1 MSKLFKIAGVS
12 RLNKDAGFKL
22 RVANGKLSLR
32 QRVLERNGHV
42 DIELIDLP
50 HAMTKPQILAWFSL
64 DKPSLSAKLEGKVPE
79 IETKKAKDE
88 ATSRKLN
95 ELTKEAKLLLKRAK
109 DAARKREKRAA
120 AKAARAAELAA
131 ANSQSEVNGI

>member
-22 RVANGKLSLR
+22 RVANGKLIAR

-42 DIELIDLP
+42 DIQLFDLP
-50 HAMTKPQILAWFSL
+50 HEMSKPKILAWFAL
-64 DKPSLSAKLEGKVPE
+64 DKPSIAAKLDGKAP
-79 IETKKAKDE
+79 KAAEVTESKVV
-88 ATSRKLN
+88 
-95 ELTKEAKLLLKRAK
+95 ELTKEAKLLIKRAK

-120 AKAARAAELAA
+120 AKLAMLQSKEKVDAEQA
-131 ANSQSEVNGI
+131 SI